1 MAKGSVTGA
10 DKALLKPGQL
20 ILTEGKA
27 HVIADGADIPKMVG
41 DAFTLRHDSPQPQG
55 AGRHFEGRCAFE
67 GLTRGPGM
75 GYGGITGNP
84 AGKAS
89 QGLWIPTDR
98 KLFNALMHIAQAL
111 LQVQYH
117 FADSLKPEVARFN
130 DAGVHGSHGNLDD
143 AATSR
148 TGKWIFSIR
157 SRLPALAWR
166 IDKIG
171 PQGELLLFPGL
182 VPRPAAAVG
191 CIDELNAEQ
200 EIGRASCRER
210 EQVSGRAVAPQQ
222 RRREHAV

>member
-1 MAKGSVTGA
+1 WRTNFFFSGRS
-10 DKALLKPGQL
+10 
-20 ILTEGKA
+20 
-27 HVIADGADIPKMVG
+27 
-41 DAFTLRHDSPQPQG
+41 RHTSFSRDWSSDV
-55 AGRHFEGRCAFE
+55 CSSD
-67 GLTRGPGM
+67 L
-75 GYGGITGNP
+75 
-84 AGKAS
+84 
-89 QGLWIPTDR
+89 
-98 KLFNALMHIAQAL
+98 
-111 LQVQYH
+111 
-117 FADSLKPEVARFN
+117 
-130 DAGVHGSHGNLDD
+130 
-143 AATSR
+143 SR

-171 PQGELLLFPGL
+171 PQGELVLFPGL